1 MDKSLNYKSTKKMDK
16 MEKKD
21 LEIETLRMAS
31 IKSYDMMFKEAHKYL
46 DENIKLK
53 EQIKM
58 MDDYIK
64 EQQETINTFPQMT
77 IMKELKEENKNLK
90 EQIEKLQTNL
100 KRANKVI
107 DQIEKVILI
116 SNKEWRVG
124 LADADDD

>member
-1 MDKSLNYKSTKKMDK
+1 
-16 MEKKD
+16 MESKD
-21 LEIETLRMAS
+21 IEI
-31 IKSYDMMFKEAHKYL
+31 K
-46 DENIKLK
+46 KLK
-53 EQIKM
+53 EEIKM

-64 EQQETINTFPQMT
+64 EQQETINTFPQMS
-77 IMKELKEENKNLK
+77 IMMDLKDENKNLK

>member
-1 MDKSLNYKSTKKMDK
+1 MEDKKL
-16 MEKKD
+16 
-21 LEIETLRMAS
+21 LGIVS
-31 IKSYDMMFKEAHKYL
+31 IGDVVNHLIAK
-46 DENIKLK
+46 I
-53 EQIKM
+53 
-58 MDDYIK
+58 
-64 EQQETINTFPQMT
+64 
-77 IMKELKEENKNLK
+77 KEENKNLK

>member
-1 MDKSLNYKSTKKMDK
+1 
-16 MEKKD
+16 MESKD
-21 LEIETLRMAS
+21 IEI
-31 IKSYDMMFKEAHKYL
+31 K
-46 DENIKLK
+46 KLK
-53 EQIKM
+53 EEIKM

-90 EQIEKLQTNL
+90 EQIEKLQKDL
-100 KRANKVI
+100 KRAYKVI

>member
-1 MDKSLNYKSTKKMDK
+1 
-16 MEKKD
+16 MESKD
-21 LEIETLRMAS
+21 IEI
-31 IKSYDMMFKEAHKYL
+31 K
-46 DENIKLK
+46 KLK
-53 EQIKM
+53 EEIKM

-64 EQQETINTFPQMT
+64 EQQETINTFPQMS
-77 IMKELKEENKNLK
+77 IMKDLKDENKNLK
-90 EQIEKLQTNL
+90 EQIDKLQKNL